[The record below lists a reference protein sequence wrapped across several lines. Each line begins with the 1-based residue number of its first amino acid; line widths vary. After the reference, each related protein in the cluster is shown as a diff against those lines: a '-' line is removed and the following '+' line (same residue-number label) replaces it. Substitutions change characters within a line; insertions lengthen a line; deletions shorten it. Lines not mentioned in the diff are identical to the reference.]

1 MALPGRCTPH
11 ELTTGKQPD
20 LTYLRIYGCEAM
32 AYVEKPKRSKFEPK
46 TERCIYLGP
55 SRTHSHD
62 TCKLWQ
68 ISTGSLIYRRNVTF
82 NERIFPGKFMEV
94 KPGPHGKNDTGD
106 DLVGLDFI
114 DDGTRYTITGTSD
127 NDRDLTLTYIDPQK
141 PLANGTQHESTV
153 KEVRKWYNKTTMIQA
168 INSIVPTRSIFV
180 NDLAFESYQQV
191 KEYDVKLHNPLN
203 HIAPKSYKQA
213 GNRESH

>member
-1 MALPGRCTPH
+1 
-11 ELTTGKQPD
+11 
-20 LTYLRIYGCEAM
+20 
-32 AYVEKPKRSKFEPK
+32 
-46 TERCIYLGP
+46 
-55 SRTHSHD
+55 
-62 TCKLWQ
+62 
-68 ISTGSLIYRRNVTF
+68 
-82 NERIFPGKFMEV
+82 MEV

-127 NDRDLTLTYIDPQK
+127 NDEDLTLTYIDPQK
-141 PLANGTQHESTV
+141 PLANETQHESTV

-168 INSIVPTRSIFV
+168 INSIVPTRSTFV

-191 KEYDVKLHNPLN
+191 KEYDVKLHNSLN

-213 GNRESH
+213 GNRESQWFSVEDKERDGIIDFNTWRHLNQNTITSDMRKKTLRAHHLYDVKREGADSTQIHTRTRPLPSHLNSCYEF